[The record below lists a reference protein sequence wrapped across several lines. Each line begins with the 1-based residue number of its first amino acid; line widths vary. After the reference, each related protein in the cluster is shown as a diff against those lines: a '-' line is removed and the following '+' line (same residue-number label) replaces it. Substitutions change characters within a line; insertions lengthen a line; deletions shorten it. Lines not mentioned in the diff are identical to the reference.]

1 MSDKITIVN
10 KQAKAEA
17 AGKDSTR
24 ELFPEG
30 DAMDRFVRVFEA
42 SARRWELIMY
52 PAMLAFGVLAA
63 FGFFMIYNLSKDI
76 STMAQGMD
84 PELGKHLNQISESV
98 IYLSE
103 NMRTMTRRVYHMS
116 DSVEVMA
123 GRMEA
128 LEYMEPMLT
137 NMNGIGLSMD
147 SINKE
152 TYTMILSMDAMRHDM
167 DEMSHSMRSL
177 GDINNIM
184 P

>member
-1 MSDKITIVN
+1 MSDQITIVD
-10 KQAKAEA
+10 KQVTAEA
-17 AGKDSTR
+17 AGKDSSR

-30 DAMDRFVRVFEA
+30 DAMDRFVRAFEA
-42 SARRWELIMY
+42 SARRWELVMY
-52 PAMLAFGVLAA
+52 PAMLALGVFAV

-116 DSVEVMA
+116 DSVEAMA
-123 GRMEA
+123 DRMEA

-137 NMNGIGLSMD
+137 NMNAIGLSMD

-152 TYTMILSMDAMRHDM
+152 TYTMIRSMDSMRHDM
-167 DEMSHSMRSL
+167 DDMSHSMRTL
-177 GDINNIM
+177 GDMNKIM

>member
-1 MSDKITIVN
+1 MSDQITIVD
-10 KQAKAEA
+10 KQATAEA

-30 DAMDRFVRVFEA
+30 DAMDRFVRAFEA
-42 SARRWELIMY
+42 SARRWELVMY
-52 PAMLAFGVLAA
+52 PAMLAFVVLAA

-116 DSVEVMA
+116 DSVEAMT

-128 LEYMEPMLT
+128 LKYMEPMLT
-137 NMNGIGLSMD
+137 NMNGIGISMD

-167 DEMSHSMRSL
+167 DDMSHSMRSL
-177 GDINNIM
+177 GDMNNIM